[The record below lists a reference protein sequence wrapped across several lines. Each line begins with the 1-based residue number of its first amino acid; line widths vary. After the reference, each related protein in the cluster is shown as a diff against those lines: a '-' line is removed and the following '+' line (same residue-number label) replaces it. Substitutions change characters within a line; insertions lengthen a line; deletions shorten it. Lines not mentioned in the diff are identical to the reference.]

1 MVLAEA
7 GLPRGQEPNPA
18 RRAHPEANRGQPRL
32 GCAASLGATRQ
43 GASLGEVLVL
53 GALSAAEMLVPRF
66 CDSNGVDPAEWAT
79 REFEAGDLAA
89 LRLGDVDRGGL
100 RGRTRRC
107 EAARSAVH
115 SAAALLRAPV
125 ELAPADAAESAA
137 LHNVFAILLRRLGDD
152 PRP

>member
-1 MVLAEA
+1 M
-7 GLPRGQEPNPA
+7 
-18 RRAHPEANRGQPRL
+18 PRL
-32 GCAASLGATRQ
+32 
-43 GASLGEVLVL
+43 
-53 GALSAAEMLVPRF
+53 
-66 CDSNGVDPAEWAT
+66 CDSELVDPAESAT

-125 ELAPADAAESAA
+125 ELAPADAAEPAA
-137 LHNVFAILLRRLGDD
+137 LHNVFAILLRRLAAE
-152 PRP
+152 PRS